1 MTARAAKKLKGLN
14 ILWKVEL
21 GKVAAVV
28 RPSSIHNPLGKEW
41 EQSRRLIGPVQIRE
55 AKEGPEA
62 LDAERIAHVAESIAR
77 FVALKDADGLNRTRH
92 RMLPSYGETS
102 EDTWRCIE
110 NLRVLDEDVTPRP
123 RHSEA
128 SLG

>member
-1 MTARAAKKLKGLN
+1 
-14 ILWKVEL
+14 VEL
-21 GKVAAVV
+21 EKVAAVV

-41 EQSRRLIGPVQIRE
+41 KQSRRLIGPVQVRE
-55 AKEGPEA
+55 AKKGPEA
-62 LDAERIAHVAESIAR
+62 LDTECIAHVAETIAR

-102 EDTWRCIE
+102 EDTRRGVE
-110 NLRVLDEDVTPRP
+110 DLRVLDDDVTPRP
-123 RHSEA
+123 RQSEA